1 MEGAFRLDAVVE
13 AVEDTEAD
21 AVPADAVPEAEVPAD
36 AARAVLSAL
45 LPGRSWYVAMDRQ
58 TASTRTSESI
68 FLFFNF
74 V

>member
-13 AVEDTEAD
+13 VVEDAE
-21 AVPADAVPEAEVPAD
+21 ADAVPEAEVPAD

-58 TASTRTSESI
+58 TASARTSESI